1 MIRCLAIDDEKLA
14 LDLISDNIRKVPF
27 LKLEATCSNAM
38 EAIEIMNQVPVD
50 LIFLDIRMPGIS
62 GIQFLKTL
70 ISKPAVILTTA
81 YSTYALE
88 GFELDVVDYLLKP
101 YSFERFLRAVQKAQD
116 FLAGREREEP
126 VSLMS
131 AGTEQQDYIFVKSE
145 YRLVRVDLDQVL
157 YIEGLKDYVK
167 IFLED
172 RLILTQMSMKM
183 LEERLPAPR
192 FLRVHRSYM
201 VAVARIDTLQKH
213 AITIGKRE
221 IPLGEQY
228 RDKLFQ
234 LIQPENNT

>member
-1 MIRCLAIDDEKLA
+1 MIRCMAIDDEKLA

-27 LKLEATCSNAM
+27 LKLEATCTNAM
-38 EAIEIMNQVPVD
+38 EAMEVMNQVPVD

-88 GFELDVVDYLLKP
+88 GFDLDVVDYLLKP

-116 FLAGREREEP
+116 FLTGKEKEETSP
-126 VSLMS
+126 ANTLL
-131 AGTEQQDYIFVKSE
+131 TEHQDYIFVKSE
-145 YRLVRVDLDQVL
+145 YRLVRVDLDQIL

-183 LEERLPAPR
+183 IEERLPAPQ
-192 FLRVHRSYM
+192 FLRVHRSFL
-201 VAVARIDTLQKH
+201 VAVARIDSLQKQV
-213 AITIGKRE
+213 ITIGKRE
-221 IPLGEQY
+221 IPLSEQY
-228 RDKLFQ
+228 RDRLFH
-234 LIQPENNT
+234 LIQPEN